1 MDTLAL
7 KLILTPALIGSAS
20 LAGRRWGE
28 GFSGWLVGLP
38 FTSGPVIFF
47 LALDH
52 GAGFAAATA
61 AGALAGA
68 SAEAAFALAY
78 GALCLRR
85 GWPVGLA
92 GGTVAFG
99 AATVALQRVT
109 LPLTGLFAGV
119 VGILALTIWITPR
132 RSAPPA
138 SVPAPRWDLPA
149 RMVVATVLVLV
160 LTAVAPRLGP
170 RLSGLLTTYPVY
182 AGILTVFA
190 HHLRGPA
197 GALAVLRGL
206 MYGLFAFAAF
216 FFVLAASIERAGVGP
231 GFAAAIATAL
241 LLQGASLW
249 ALSRRPA
256 ATGAAGAGGRPPR

>member
-1 MDTLAL
+1 VDTLAL

-78 GALCLRR
+78 GALCLRWT
-85 GWPVGLA
+85 WPVGLA
-92 GGTVAFG
+92 GGSLAFA
-99 AATVALQRVT
+99 AATVGLQRVT
-109 LPLTGLFAGV
+109 LPLGALFVAV
-119 VGILALTIWITPR
+119 IAVLALTIRLMPR
-132 RSAPPA
+132 RSAPAA
-138 SVPAPRWDLPA
+138 SAPAPGWDLPA
-149 RMVVATVLVLV
+149 RMVVATALVLL
-160 LTAVAPRLGP
+160 LTGLAPSLGP
-170 RLSGLLTTYPVY
+170 RLSGLLTTFPVY

-190 HHLRGPA
+190 HHLRGAA

-216 FFVLAASIERAGVGP
+216 FFVLAGLLERAGVGAS
-231 GFAAAIATAL
+231 FAAAVLTAL
-241 LLQGASLW
+241 VLQGASLW
-249 ALSRRPA
+249 ALSRR
-256 ATGAAGAGGRPPR
+256 GARY